1 MFSCSLRASK
11 SHDGKRH
18 LIHRHFANVVRP
30 SELPEYNNA
39 INILIQGKGKLSPEL
54 DIKFLSCED
63 EVVLLYLM
71 LTGSKNFR
79 PFTFDTA
86 YAKPAVSILKNDLT
100 KPFVNSPGDTHN
112 SSSEKY
118 NGDFIESLMGVV
130 LCACSHYG
138 GVKGIGI
145 DSYLRHI
152 LEEVHDSYPKIS
164 IESLV
169 RIDEYDS
176 SLDLMTPSSYFK
188 PEHSLSLTVPY
199 FSPPN
204 SDWPKELY
212 ESQIGNFAYFILPKN
227 AVRLD
232 AMGETQR
239 CWGR

>member
-1 MFSCSLRASK
+1 LGFLADKVVKEKLVLSVEESLDAQYFMFSCSHEPVRAMLEK
-11 SHDGKRH
+11 G
-18 LIHRHFANVVRP
+18 
-30 SELPEYNNA
+30 
-39 INILIQGKGKLSPEL
+39 ILSIEIQGKGKLSPEL
-54 DIKFLSCED
+54 DIKFLSYKD
-63 EVVLLYLM
+63 EVLLYLM

-86 YAKPAVSILKNDLT
+86 SAKPAVSILKNDLT

-112 SSSEKY
+112 SSSEKS
-118 NGDFIESLMGVV
+118 NGDFMESLMGVV

-138 GVKGIGI
+138 GVKGIDI

-204 SDWPKELY
+204 SDWPK
-212 ESQIGNFAYFILPKN
+212 
-227 AVRLD
+227 V
-232 AMGETQR
+232 
-239 CWGR
+239 